1 MRFNGQ
7 SVVASPQGELL
18 LSLGESEEGLFFASL
33 PPSCLAGAG
42 AALEGHDDFYLRD
55 RRPALYDQ
63 AAVRAAAPH
72 KFEARRPRPLSTVK
86 CIHGCCDDGQHGAD
100 AGEMLA
106 YGRLWAL
113 HQLAPFADSG
123 LRLAG
128 VLGAAGPVDA
138 RPLCSLDWAVRLPL
152 SLLLLVRPSAS
163 ALLAA
168 HVSNLL
174 LWAVWMPMACSAQ
187 GS

>member
-1 MRFNGQ
+1 
-7 SVVASPQGELL
+7 
-18 LSLGESEEGLFFASL
+18 
-33 PPSCLAGAG
+33 
-42 AALEGHDDFYLRD
+42 
-55 RRPALYDQ
+55 
-63 AAVRAAAPH
+63 VRAAAPH